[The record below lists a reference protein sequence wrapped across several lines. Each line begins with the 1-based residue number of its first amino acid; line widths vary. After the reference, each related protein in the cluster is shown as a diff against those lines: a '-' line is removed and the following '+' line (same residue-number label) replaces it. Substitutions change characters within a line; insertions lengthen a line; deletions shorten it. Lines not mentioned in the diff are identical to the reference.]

1 MADFRATVGARRVLV
16 IDDDPDIRALLV
28 SVLADDGYDAAA
40 AANGREALDILDRW
54 SADLVVLDLMMPVM
68 DGWTFARRMREGQ
81 RSDVPIVILSAATDL
96 KRHAASI
103 GAAGVIPK
111 PFDLD
116 TLLPAI
122 ERAVGHDGGA
132 TAS

>member
-1 MADFRATVGARRVLV
+1 M
-16 IDDDPDIRALLV
+16 
-28 SVLADDGYDAAA
+28 LADDGYDAVSAS
-40 AANGREALDILDRW
+40 NGSEALEILDRW

-68 DGWTFARRMREGQ
+68 DGWTFAQRMREE
-81 RSDVPIVILSAATDL
+81 RRADVPIVILSAATDL
-96 KRHAASI
+96 TRHAATI
-103 GAAGVIPK
+103 RAAGVIPK

-116 TLLPAI
+116 TLLPTI

>member
-1 MADFRATVGARRVLV
+1 M
-16 IDDDPDIRALLV
+16 DDDPDIRALLV

-40 AANGREALDILDRW
+40 ASNGREALDMLDGW
-54 SADLVVLDLMMPVM
+54 NADLVVLDLMMPVM
-68 DGWTFARRMREGQ
+68 DGWTFAQHMREEK
-81 RSDVPIVILSAATDL
+81 RARVPIVILSAATDL
-96 KRHAASI
+96 TRHAATI

-116 TLLPAI
+116 TLLPTI
-122 ERAVGHDGGA
+122 ERAVGHNGGA

>member
-1 MADFRATVGARRVLV
+1 MGARRVLV
-16 IDDDPDIRALLV
+16 VDDDPDIRALLV
-28 SVLADDGYDAAA
+28 SVLSDDGYDAAA
-40 AANGREALDILDRW
+40 AADGREALDMLGSW

-68 DGWTFARRMREGQ
+68 DGWTFARRMREEK
-81 RSDVPIVILSAATDL
+81 RDVPIVILSAATDL

-103 GAAGVIPK
+103 GAAGMIVK

-116 TLLPAI
+116 TLLPTI
-122 ERAVGHDGGA
+122 ERVVGRNGGA

>member
-16 IDDDPDIRALLV
+16 VDDDPDIRALLV

-40 AANGREALDILDRW
+40 AANGYEALEILDRW
-54 SADLVVLDLMMPVM
+54 TADLVVLDLMMPVM
-68 DGWTFARRMREGQ
+68 DGWTFARRMRDARRG
-81 RSDVPIVILSAATDL
+81 DVPIVILSAATDL
-96 KRHAASI
+96 GRHAATI

-116 TLLPAI
+116 TLLPTI
-122 ERAVGHDGGA
+122 ERVVGHNGGA